1 MLFGPKLAL
10 NMGENPSRSGN
21 SWQPSVALDVRLAAG
36 QSGMMAKSPKST
48 PLSQAV
54 VAKLVGELDSHLAG
68 GERSASAVAKAKETL
83 TPDVLARADAV
94 LQSRKGLS
102 YRDGLLIQLGW
113 GLAASDPVDHTQRGA
128 GGRSTAQALGA
139 ALKAR
144 HIAGVNDAYE
154 NIAKNHPNLVRGNL
168 AEFDDLLLWMNR
180 ANPGER
186 NVLLDYLLARV
197 AELARPVRPMP
208 TLARTELTFA
218 KVTAFLD
225 DLLSTPSGGAYEQF
239 AAAAFLKATIE
250 QFGLSGVGAL
260 DVRTKRLTA
269 SDASSGSAADV
280 QIVRGNMI
288 EEVFEVSA
296 NDWKSKVPQAVQ
308 AARVADLPRAH
319 ILAANGG
326 STLDLARL
334 LGSSTTDVS
343 VIDIRSLLRVIVAVL
358 KKPAREEALRHLYDL
373 TDRLQPDIQRTN
385 TMVELLGRHA
395 LTA

>member
-1 MLFGPKLAL
+1 M
-10 NMGENPSRSGN
+10 
-21 SWQPSVALDVRLAAG
+21 RLEAG
-36 QSGMMAKSPKST
+36 QSVEMAKSPKST

-54 VAKLVGELDSHLAG
+54 VAKLVSELDRHLAG
-68 GERSASAVAKAKETL
+68 GDTSASAVSNAKTALAEDIIAK
-83 TPDVLARADAV
+83 ADAV
-94 LQSRKGLS
+94 LQSKKGLS

-113 GLAASDPVDHTQRGA
+113 GLVGSDPVDHTQRGE

-144 HIAGVNDAYE
+144 HITGVNDAYE

-168 AEFDDLLLWMNR
+168 TEFDELLVWMNQ

-186 NVLLDYLLARV
+186 GLLLDYLLARV
-197 AELARPVRPMP
+197 AELARPVQPMP

-218 KVTAFLD
+218 KVTGFLD
-225 DLLSTPSGGAYEQF
+225 DLLTTPSGGAYEQF
-239 AAAAFLKATIE
+239 AAAAFLKAAIE

-269 SDASSGSAADV
+269 SDASSGTAADV

-296 NDWKSKVPQAVQ
+296 NDWRSKVPQAIQ

-319 ILAANGG
+319 ILAANGD
-326 STLDLARL
+326 STLDLGQL
-334 LGSSTTDVS
+334 LGSSTTDVT
-343 VIDIRSLLRVIVAVL
+343 VIDIRSLLRVLVAVL

-385 TMVELLGRHA
+385 TLVELLGRHA